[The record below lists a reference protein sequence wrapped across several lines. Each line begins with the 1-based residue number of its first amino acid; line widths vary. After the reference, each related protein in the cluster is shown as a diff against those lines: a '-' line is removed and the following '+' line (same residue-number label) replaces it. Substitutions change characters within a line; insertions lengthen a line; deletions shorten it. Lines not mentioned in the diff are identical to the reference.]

1 MTVNQTIQ
9 GIKFEWDDAK
19 ARTNQIKHKV
29 SFESACEVFFDPFLQ
44 PDKEEV
50 IDDEL
55 RETVIGLTKRWQLLF
70 VAYTMRK
77 DTIRI
82 ISARNATPHQKSN
95 YENQ

>member
-1 MTVNQTIQ
+1 MKITQTIQ
-9 GIKFEWDDAK
+9 GINFEWDSVK
-19 ARTNQIKHKV
+19 ASRNKIKHKV

-44 PDKEEV
+44 LDKEEV

-55 RETVIGLTKRWQLLF
+55 RETVIGMAKNWHLLY
-70 VAYTMRK
+70 VAYTLRN

-82 ISARNATPHQKSN
+82 ISARNVTPHQRFN